1 MHIASMFFTQERY
14 NMYGTT
20 YTSNLNYTMLLIQ
33 VGLLVFCYLYKEL
46 VLKEDEKNSLLYIMA
61 FIGTVFQCFTPILG
75 EFFRL
80 SFYFSISLCIL
91 VPKTLYLLNN
101 NRNRN
106 LIYFVINGVCLYYIF
121 LATSSIAHVYLPVW
135 ASGV

>member
-61 FIGTVFQCFTPILG
+61 FIGTNEEQQ
-75 EFFRL
+75 
-80 SFYFSISLCIL
+80 
-91 VPKTLYLLNN
+91 
-101 NRNRN
+101 
-106 LIYFVINGVCLYYIF
+106 
-121 LATSSIAHVYLPVW
+121 
-135 ASGV
+135 